1 MPPVKP
7 IGRLRHRAYGLKPFI
22 AILKE
27 EGLDALPILTDIGIP
42 LSALDDPDYTMDREK
57 ELAFVASALE
67 ALDRPGLGL
76 RCGPRYHLSFYG
88 MLGLAAM
95 TSDNLAEAFRVVFK
109 YLPMTWTY
117 MYWSLY
123 TENGEAVI
131 ELEPHQD
138 IGKCRPYMVE
148 RSLAAGYTV
157 GCDALGFTLPLTEVN
172 VALPEPSHAQ
182 LYRDT
187 FNCQINFNADSNNF
201 RFSESYLE
209 TPLLQTESESAR
221 IFAAQCE
228 QICANLVEQ
237 GSFSEVIRQHL
248 LQLPNQ
254 IASLE
259 KIAERLHMTP
269 RTIQRKLAAEKTS
282 YLELVENV
290 RHNLAAEY
298 LKTTGLTMEEI
309 AVRLGY
315 ADAPSFSHAFKRWT
329 GMAPGSMRES
339 NGGRANG
346 RDLRPGPS
354 GAQSV

>member
-1 MPPVKP
+1 V
-7 IGRLRHRAYGLKPFI
+7 GRLRHRAYGLKPFI

-27 EGLDALPILTDIGIP
+27 EGLDALPILNDAGIP
-42 LSALDDPDYTMDREK
+42 ATALDDPDYTMDREK
-57 ELAFVASALE
+57 ELTFIANALA

-95 TSDNLAEAFRVVFK
+95 TSDNLAEAYRVIFK

-117 MYWSLY
+117 MFWSLY
-123 TENGEAVI
+123 TQDGQAVI
-131 ELEPHQD
+131 QLEPHQD
-138 IGKCRPYMVE
+138 IGNCRPYMLE
-148 RSLAAGYTV
+148 RSLAAGYTI
-157 GCDALGFTLPLTEVN
+157 GCDALGFRLPLVEVN
-172 VALPEPSHAQ
+172 VALPEPAHAQ

-187 FNCQINFNADSNNF
+187 FNCPVNFDAPYNDF
-201 RFSESYLE
+201 RFAESYLD
-209 TPLLQTESESAR
+209 TALLQTESESAR

-228 QICANLVEQ
+228 QICANLVDH

-298 LKTTGLTMEEI
+298 LRTTGLTMEEI

-329 GMAPGSMRES
+329 GMAPGSMREAS
-339 NGGRANG
+339 SA
-346 RDLRPGPS
+346 
-354 GAQSV
+354 

>member
-1 MPPVKP
+1 
-7 IGRLRHRAYGLKPFI
+7 
-22 AILKE
+22 
-27 EGLDALPILTDIGIP
+27 LPILHDVGIP
-42 LSALDDPDYTMDREK
+42 VSALDDPDYTMDREK
-57 ELAFVASALE
+57 ELTFVANALA
-67 ALDRPGLGL
+67 ALNRPGLGL

-95 TSDNLAEAFRVVFK
+95 TSENLAEAYRVVFK

-123 TENGEAVI
+123 TENGQAI
-131 ELEPHQD
+131 IQLEPHHD
-138 IGKCRPYMVE
+138 IGSCRPYMLE
-148 RSLAAGYTV
+148 RSLAAGYTIA
-157 GCDALGFTLPLTEVN
+157 CDALGFTLPLTEVN
-172 VALPEPSHAQ
+172 VALPQPTHAQ
-182 LYRDT
+182 LWQDT
-187 FNCQINFNADSNNF
+187 FNCQINFDAECTEF
-201 RFSESYLE
+201 RFSEHYLE

-221 IFAAQCE
+221 IFDAQCA

-269 RTIQRKLAAEKTS
+269 RTIQRKLASEKTS

-329 GMAPGSMRES
+329 GTSPGSMRE
-339 NGGRANG
+339 
-346 RDLRPGPS
+346 LS
-354 GAQSV
+354 GA